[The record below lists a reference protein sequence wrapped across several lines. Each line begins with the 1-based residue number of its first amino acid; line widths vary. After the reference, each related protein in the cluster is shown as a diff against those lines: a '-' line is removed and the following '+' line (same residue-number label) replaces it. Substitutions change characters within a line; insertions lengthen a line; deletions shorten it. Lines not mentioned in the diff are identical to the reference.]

1 MRRSVGVKFNS
12 PINAAS
18 MIVTFSWWIKRHG
31 KYWHLS
37 IFMSIDYDHSFPRL
51 SDTLWHLLLHL
62 SQSVTLIKDAR
73 KFIRNSQ
80 KCVNKWARV
89 HWIFQSM
96 LRLTLGLVFVTA
108 GRLGH
113 RSHTDC
119 LFVDS
124 SKLFVTFWW
133 HWQWP
138 CLLSPSLVIFSWHI
152 TGPLYG
158 VWCVVCVKL
167 DARPMCAGLVNL
179 RRKVR
184 GLKLLFLHNVVNPS
198 YIPFTCFSSRVHL
211 YVTV

>member
-18 MIVTFSWWIKRHG
+18 MIVTFSWRIKRHG

-133 HWQWP
+133 QALTMTLFTQPISRH
-138 CLLSPSLVIFSWHI
+138 IFLTHYWAS
-152 TGPLYG
+152 
-158 VWCVVCVKL
+158 VWCMVCGV
-167 DARPMCAGLVNL
+167 C
-179 RRKVR
+179 KVR
-184 GLKLLFLHNVVNPS
+184 CTTNVCRPCE
-198 YIPFTCFSSRVHL
+198 FAA
-211 YVTV
+211 